1 MPNFRYRALTE
12 RGELVDGTIVAP
24 TEAEVGRRFDYLR
37 LIPVGPIVEEK
48 ASRTSWFDVGLGK
61 PRPED
66 VTTFTLDIALLLRAG
81 ARLDEALDLIAS
93 DADVGRL
100 QTTIHAIRSGI
111 LAGESFGDSISRYPT
126 LFPPIYVALVRV
138 GEVSGALDKMLHVLA
153 IERSRAETLRR
164 KLADAVRY
172 PAFVLF
178 AAICVLIFFLAF
190 VLPQFSAILRD
201 FGAEIDPVAKI
212 FVSLSDVLTEHRDGL
227 AATTAVI
234 LTGALIVARQPRIRA
249 AVGSWLRGLPL
260 VRTVARFHAAVLFC
274 RNLEI
279 LLVAGVSLAPA
290 LRILADLMATMG
302 GSAIWTRVIDRV
314 RHGGKLSGA
323 LAETNALPAMAV
335 RMLRLGEETGQLPV
349 LAGRVAEFYE
359 NKLQR
364 SLDRVV
370 GIMGP
375 MAIIAVSAVI
385 GGLIVSL
392 MTTLLS
398 ITELVG

>member
-1 MPNFRYRALTE
+1 MPNFHYRALTE
-12 RGELVDGTIVAP
+12 RGELVDGTIAAP
-24 TEAEVGRRFDYLR
+24 TEAEVSHRFDYLR

-48 ASRTSWFDVGLGK
+48 ASRTTWLDVGLGK

-66 VTTFTLDIALLLRAG
+66 VTTFTLDLALLLRAG

-234 LTGALIVARQPRIRA
+234 LTGALIMARQPRIRA

-260 VRTVARFHAAVLFC
+260 VRTVARFHTAALFC